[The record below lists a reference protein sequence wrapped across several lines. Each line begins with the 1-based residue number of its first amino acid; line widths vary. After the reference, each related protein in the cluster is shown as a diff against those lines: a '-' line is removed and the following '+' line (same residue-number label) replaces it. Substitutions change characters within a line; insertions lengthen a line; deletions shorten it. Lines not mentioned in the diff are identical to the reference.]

1 MTLPEKIYFHECGV
15 SEEAVASVNVD
26 HDNPF
31 AGLAEDEEDTVK
43 ALATNLIFLRTNY
56 SDQIDTDP
64 AKYID
69 FDRELLTNQSN
80 LTDKH
85 IIHKVLRN
93 STDVSSDEDDKEVSE
108 VESITKLLIEEVRRV

>member
-1 MTLPEKIYFHECGV
+1 M

-26 HDNPF
+26 NDNPF

-56 SDQIDTDP
+56 SDQIDTNP

-69 FDRELLTNQSN
+69 FDRELSTNQSI
-80 LTDKH
+80 LTGKH
-85 IIHKVLRN
+85 IIHKALRN
-93 STDVSSDEDDKEVSE
+93 SADVSSDEDDKEVSE
-108 VESITKLLIEEVRRV
+108 VESITKPLIEEVRRV

>member
-26 HDNPF
+26 NDNPF
-31 AGLAEDEEDTVK
+31 AGLAEDEEDAVK
-43 ALATNLIFLRTNY
+43 ALATNFIFLRTNY

-69 FDRELLTNQSN
+69 FDRELSTNQSI

-93 STDVSSDEDDKEVSE
+93 SADVSSDEDDMEVSK
-108 VESITKLLIEEVRRV
+108 VESITKPLIEEVRRV